1 MAESQL
7 TSLGLNIGDLSTLS
21 SAELKISINKS
32 RNELFTKS
40 YTSNIEAAER
50 LKTGEEETN
59 KLVELVKTKQ
69 KEKVKAEVNL
79 INETRIPTD
88 SWNR

>member
-21 SAELKISINKS
+21 SAELKIHINKS

-79 INETRIPTD
+79 INKTRIPTD
-88 SWNR
+88 P